1 MFGIQKMSAYGSL
14 GEFTIGAGASAIRAR
29 YILTK
34 IKPGNDGSWEC
45 ELASQMKPW
54 REVFNVEELSFDE
67 LLQRDLDDSRVA
79 HDLIPYLLGQSGIRA
94 KFFPP
99 ILAVIVPRRQGEAGI
114 EGFYPQPDIRDS
126 SNEEYGELFDIK
138 QFELD
143 ESPIP
148 LVSLNYNRQRSAFI
162 IVDGQHRAMAV
173 LALHR
178 QLNRSWENNA
188 FASYYDHI
196 FVTSEQVNN
205 IELPTC
211 IIYFPD
217 LFEGNSAIQQQ
228 GFNLISA
235 CREVFL
241 VVNRSAKR
249 VSESRE
255 LLLDDED
262 IAARLMRRTLS
273 AIKDRREDPT
283 QSARIY
289 SISYGDSDTED
300 GQKEVISG
308 HLEYS
313 SAIAIHKIHRAI
325 SFGINEAYRL
335 NRYVDVSDGR
345 RTKNKD
351 RAPEI
356 LLGTEVEH
364 LSTVARFAGTSLPP
378 DQIRELVDKLGDL
391 TDKTLLTLF
400 DIFRPFRVHNHELW
414 NLKRRLS
421 DPQARSQ
428 IEQKK
433 AYTLIFEGS
442 GVRNVFESHFTRLE
456 KVREERASE
465 EESGLDSLQD
475 QIEFCESVE
484 RALDYHERIFQ
495 QRRACRF
502 FSVDYERFYETP
514 NGDKT
519 DQRKLEEKARKLFQT
534 LSTQAF
540 QLGYTMAIFTVVE
553 ELKSEQ
559 PNSAFLQY
567 QERFELVQFVT
578 DAYLVALNTYF
589 SPKESI
595 NHHTLTGYIDE
606 PRASVFDSDSL
617 GLRGLLKMSVEELN
631 ERQWRFFRYAIL
643 EIVHSN
649 YCWPSAQ
656 EKMQQSENMWALQ
669 WYKDTIPRLVK
680 EIVAERDHYIS
691 NAIEAALKNRE
702 FRLDIM
708 QQEAQARGEGK
719 SDEEIKQLV
728 SELHNTCEKEA
739 KQKAENHLKASLKNV
754 EGKEAMK
761 KRLNN
766 WP

>member
-14 GEFTIGAGASAIRAR
+14 GEFTIGEGPSTIRAK

-54 REVFNVEELSFDE
+54 REVFNVEQLSFDE

-114 EGFYPQPDIRDS
+114 EGFYPKPDIRDS
-126 SNEEYGELFDIK
+126 SSEEYGELFDIK
-138 QFELD
+138 QFEINGA
-143 ESPIP
+143 PVP
-148 LVSLNYNRQRSAFI
+148 LASLNYNRQRSAFI

-178 QLNRSWENNA
+178 QLNGGWGDNA

-196 FVTSEQVNN
+196 FVTPEQVNN

-217 LFEGNSAIQQQ
+217 LFEGNSAIEQQ
-228 GFNLISA
+228 GLNLSSV
-235 CREVFL
+235 CREIFL

-273 AIKDRREDPT
+273 AIKDRREDTT

-308 HLEYS
+308 QLEYS

-325 SFGINEAYRL
+325 SFGVNDAFRL
-335 NRYVDVSDGR
+335 DRYVDVSDGR
-345 RTKNKD
+345 RARNRD

-356 LLGTEVEH
+356 LLGTDVEH
-364 LSTVARFAGTSLPP
+364 LSTLARYAGTSLPP
-378 DQIRELVDKLGDL
+378 DQIGEIVNSLGDL
-391 TDKTLLTLF
+391 TDKTLLNLF
-400 DIFRPFRVHNHELW
+400 DIFRPFRVHNYELW

-428 IEQKK
+428 IEQNK

-456 KVREERASE
+456 KVRDERASE
-465 EESGLDSLQD
+465 EEAGLDSLQH

-484 RALDYHERIFQ
+484 RALDYHEHIFQ

-502 FSVDYERFYETP
+502 FSIDYGRFYETA
-514 NGDKT
+514 NGNQI

-540 QLGYTMAIFTVVE
+540 QLGYVMAIFTVVE
-553 ELKSEQ
+553 ELKREQ
-559 PNSAFLQY
+559 PNPSLLRY

-578 DAYLVALNTYF
+578 DAYLAALNTYF
-589 SPKESI
+589 SPEEST
-595 NHHTLTGYIDE
+595 NHYTLTGYINQT
-606 PRASVFDSDSL
+606 RASVFDSDAL
-617 GLRGLLKMSVEELN
+617 GLRGLLKMSVDELN

-649 YCWPSAQ
+649 FCWHSAQ
-656 EKMQQSENMWALQ
+656 EKMQQMENAWALES
-669 WYKDTIPRLVK
+669 YRDTIPRLV
-680 EIVAERDHYIS
+680 
-691 NAIEAALKNRE
+691 NAITTERNQYIANAAEAAVKNRE
-702 FRLDIM
+702 FRLEVM
-708 QQEAQARGEGK
+708 RQEAQARGAGN
-719 SDEEIKQLV
+719 SEEQIQQLV
-728 SELHNTCEKEA
+728 GKLENSRRAEA
-739 KQKAENHLKASLKNV
+739 MEIGCNHVEASLKTI
-754 EGKEAMK
+754 ETKEEMIQ
-761 KRLNN
+761 RLEAGL
-766 WP
+766 